1 MTATVGARAWGW
13 LITPPADEPSEADL
27 RTADV
32 AGLRLPVR
40 ASVALLVTTLVVLL
54 DLSQVLVPA
63 PIEALGHSPAGL
75 RALAIERVLLYGLL
89 PLGIVVFGFRDPPRR
104 YGLRLGDARAGA
116 IVIAA
121 GALVMTPIV
130 LWSASLPDVRAYY
143 GQVAAPLPDMLL
155 TNALELTAAEFLFRG
170 FLMFTLVRAVGPVG
184 VVIAV
189 MPFAFGHVGKPVI
202 ELLSTLVGGL
212 AYGWLAW
219 RTRSILWG
227 SIAHVYIVTLVTLAA
242 AATPAVAVI
251 AAVTR

>member
-1 MTATVGARAWGW
+1 MTATVAARAWGW
-13 LITPPADEPSEADL
+13 LITPPIDDPSQADL

-32 AGLRLPVR
+32 AGLRLPAR
-40 ASVALLVTTLVVLL
+40 ASVAVLVTTLVVLL
-54 DLSQVLVPA
+54 DLSRVLVPA
-63 PIEALGHSPAGL
+63 SVEALGHSPEGL

-89 PLGIVVFGFRDPPRR
+89 PLGIVIFGFRDRPGR

-116 IVIAA
+116 ILIAV

-130 LWSASLPDVRAYY
+130 LWSGSLPDVRAYY
-143 GQVAAPLPDMLL
+143 GQVAAPLPDLLL

-242 AATPAVAVI
+242 AATPAAAVI